1 MWAQS
6 MGKRSPEQEIQ
17 SHKGPDAKGHFLKHI
32 PAGELNQSKTKKKD
46 MSLGN
51 WLVKE
56 WKGGRGGDIVF
67 WKIKENNKTKGL

>member
-1 MWAQS
+1 MSTVYWEEVSRARDS
-6 MGKRSPEQEIQ
+6 K

-46 MSLGN
+46 VSLGN

-56 WKGGRGGDIVF
+56 GKGKRGGDIMF
-67 WKIKENNKTKGL
+67 